1 MVSEPDVSDQLSG
14 AKGRELARKI
24 LREGSTVFTRHA
36 RQEMEKDDLLET
48 DVVNAISGGLITEP
62 GELGH
67 RGDWCYR
74 IRTERMTVVLM
85 FRSTTELVVVTA
97 WRERRRGQ

>member
-1 MVSEPDVSDQLSG
+1 MVGEPDISDRLSG
-14 AKGRELARKI
+14 ARARELARRT
-24 LREGSTVFTRHA
+24 LREGSTVFTHHA

-48 DVVNAISGGLITEP
+48 DVVNAITGGLITEP

-74 IRTERMTVVLM
+74 IRTDRVTVVFM
-85 FRSTTELVVVTA
+85 FRSTTELVIVTA
-97 WRERRRGQ
+97 WRQRRRGL

>member
-1 MVSEPDVSDQLSG
+1 MVGEPDMPDQLSG
-14 AKGRELARKI
+14 AQARELARKI
-24 LREGSTVFTRHA
+24 LREGATVFTRHA
-36 RQEMEKDDLLET
+36 RHEMEKDDLLET

-74 IRTERMTVVLM
+74 IKTDRVTVVFM
-85 FRSTTELVVVTA
+85 FRSTSELVIVTA
-97 WRERRRGQ
+97 WRQRRRAL

>member
-1 MVSEPDVSDQLSG
+1 MVSEPAISDQLSG
-14 AKGRELARKI
+14 AQARELARKI

-36 RQEMEKDDLLET
+36 RLEMEKDDLLET

-62 GELGH
+62 GELGQ

-74 IRTERMTVVLM
+74 IRTERVTVVFM

-97 WRERRRGQ
+97 WRQRRRGP

>member
-1 MVSEPDVSDQLSG
+1 
-14 AKGRELARKI
+14 
-24 LREGSTVFTRHA
+24 
-36 RQEMEKDDLLET
+36 MENDDLLET
-48 DVVNAISGGLITEP
+48 DVVNTISGGIISEP

-74 IRTERMTVVLM
+74 IRTERITVVIM
-85 FRSTTELVVVTA
+85 FRSAAELVVVTA

>member
-1 MVSEPDVSDQLSG
+1 
-14 AKGRELARKI
+14 
-24 LREGSTVFTRHA
+24 
-36 RQEMEKDDLLET
+36 MEKDDLLET

-62 GELGH
+62 GELGQ

-74 IRTERMTVVLM
+74 IRTERVTVVFM

-97 WRERRRGQ
+97 WRQRRRGP

>member
-1 MVSEPDVSDQLSG
+1 MASERDISEQLPG
-14 AKGRELARKI
+14 NQARRLAKEI
-24 LREGSTVFTRHA
+24 LGKGSTVFTRHA
-36 RQEMEKDDLLET
+36 RQEMENDDLLET
-48 DVVNAISGGLITEP
+48 DVVNTISGGMITEP

-74 IRTERMTVVLM
+74 IRTQRITVVFM
-85 FRSTTELVVVTA
+85 FRSTKELVVVTA